1 MGQVIFGGKPV
12 ELAGTPVEVGQE
24 APDFTVIAN
33 DLSEFRF
40 RDTSGV
46 RLIASVPSLDTGVC
60 SAETRRF
67 NEEAAKLGNVQVLV
81 ISMDLPFAQR
91 RWCAAEGIDRVKT
104 LSDHRDASFGLNYGV
119 LIKDK
124 RLLARAIFVVD
135 SNNKITYKEI
145 VPVVSDH
152 PNYEAALEAA
162 RAAK

>member
-1 MGQVIFGGKPV
+1 MSQVMMGGKPV
-12 ELAGTPVEVGQE
+12 ALAGTPVEVGQE

-33 DLSEFRF
+33 DGSEFHF

-67 NEEAAKLGNVQVLV
+67 NEEASKLGNVQVYV
-81 ISMDLPFAQR
+81 ISMDLPFAQK
-91 RWCAAEGIDRVKT
+91 RWCAAEGIERVQT

-119 LIKDK
+119 LIQEK
-124 RLLARAIFVVD
+124 RLLARAVFVVD
-135 SNNKITYKEI
+135 SSNKITYKEI

-152 PNYEAALEAA
+152 PNYEAALAAA
-162 RAAK
+162 REAK

>member
-1 MGQVIFGGKPV
+1 
-12 ELAGTPVEVGQE
+12 
-24 APDFTVIAN
+24 
-33 DLSEFRF
+33 
-40 RDTSGV
+40 
-46 RLIASVPSLDTGVC
+46 
-60 SAETRRF
+60 
-67 NEEAAKLGNVQVLV
+67 
-81 ISMDLPFAQR
+81 MDLPFAQR